1 MRLYDDINYI
11 LTIFMDRFIQD
22 KEINGCENQ
31 AKSFVNFRSSF
42 LLLLMAFLKRHFR
55 MASLPVLFEGILN
68 AKNFW

>member
-31 AKSFVNFRSSF
+31 AKVT
-42 LLLLMAFLKRHFR
+42 
-55 MASLPVLFEGILN
+55 LN
-68 AKNFW
+68 NC